1 MRNPIHKKVGDL
13 VPDALFPIRQG
24 DDWHTLTTAD
34 VFKGRKVVLFS
45 LPGAFTPTCSKSHLP
60 GFSSHA
66 AQLIEAGV
74 NKICCLSVNDWFT
87 MEAWRK
93 DLKIGEEV
101 MMLPDGNADFT
112 TAMGMLVDKRHL
124 GFGTR
129 SWRYSMMVNDC
140 IIEKL
145 FVEDFSDE
153 GDPFQVSGAPL
164 MLEALQK

>member
-1 MRNPIHKKVGDL
+1 MRNPIHKQVGDL
-13 VPDALFPIRQG
+13 IPDALFPIRQG
-24 DDWHTLTTAD
+24 NEWHNLTTSD
-34 VFKGRKVVLFS
+34 VFKGRKVVLFA

-66 AQLIEAGV
+66 AQLADAGV
-74 NKICCLSVNDWFT
+74 NTICCLSVNDWFT
-87 MEAWRK
+87 MEAWKK

-124 GFGTR
+124 GFGAR
-129 SWRYSMMVNDC
+129 SWRYSMMVNNC

-145 FVEDFSDE
+145 FVEDFNDD
-153 GDPFQVSGAPL
+153 GDPFQVSGAKSI
-164 MLEALQK
+164 LEALQR

>member
-1 MRNPIHKKVGDL
+1 MRNPIHKKAGDL

-24 DDWHTLTTAD
+24 DNWHTLTTTD
-34 VFKGRKVVLFS
+34 IFKRSKVVLLA

-66 AQLIEAGV
+66 AQLIETGV
-74 NKICCLSVNDWFT
+74 DKICCLSVNDWFT

-124 GFGTR
+124 GFGAR
-129 SWRYSMMVNDC
+129 SWRYSMVVNDC
-140 IIEKL
+140 IIEEI
-145 FVEDFSDE
+145 FVEDFNDE
-153 GDPFQVSGAPL
+153 GDPFQVSGAPS
-164 MLEALQK
+164 MLKALQK